1 MKHEIILNKIK
12 MSVNEFNTFF
22 DDVIKKTTITKFA
35 DLAGCN
41 KSVISR
47 YISKKFNI
55 SLERKIELLT
65 NYYKNI
71 KA

>member
-12 MSVNEFNTFF
+12 MNVNEFNTFF
-22 DDVIKKTTITKFA
+22 DEAVKKSNVSKFA
-35 DLAGCN
+35 SLAGCN

-47 YISKKFNI
+47 YLSKKFNI

-65 NYYKNI
+65 NYYKNLEV
-71 KA
+71 